1 MIRATSFHALILTS
15 SHEGMQFSPI
25 LATWPS
31 GSVLSKLSMTL
42 TSQAD
47 LNPISQGDIF
57 VPFSVMWPSRYIF
70 SEMSVTLTSKAKLL
84 ISVVQKLF
92 SVASLSVSLL
102 FFLLLVWFGKC
113 YQDTFNHTWY
123 GLAYVRC
130 TIFILT
136 CHARVFV

>member
-1 MIRATSFHALILTS
+1 
-15 SHEGMQFSPI
+15 MQFSPI

-70 SEMSVTLTSKAKLL
+70 SEMSVTLTSKIVNKCSSKTFLCRNFDRLALVFL
-84 ISVVQKLF
+84 AFGMVWQM
-92 SVASLSVSLL
+92 LSRH
-102 FFLLLVWFGKC
+102 F
-113 YQDTFNHTWY
+113 
-123 GLAYVRC
+123 
-130 TIFILT
+130 
-136 CHARVFV
+136 